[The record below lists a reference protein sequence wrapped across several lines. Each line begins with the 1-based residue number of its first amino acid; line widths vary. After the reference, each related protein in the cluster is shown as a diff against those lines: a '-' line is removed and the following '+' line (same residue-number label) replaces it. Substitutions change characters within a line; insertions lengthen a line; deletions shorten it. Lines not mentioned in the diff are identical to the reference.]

1 MTTKSKK
8 INYKVK
14 KLIKEGYPRKQAVA
28 IAYSY
33 YNKGCLG
40 KRGGIK
46 TKCRRKSRKRKTKRK
61 SRKTKRSKKKTKK
74 SRKYKKNNNNKMY
87 KVVRETYKPTL
98 LNIYNENLKPCGNNT
113 MGSGSWDNNYM
124 CSEKD
129 GGVHQI
135 CIDSIGTNTNQFS
148 KNTGQSD
155 WSTGRGNNNHCV
167 CLGAWSLYNYK
178 KNNQGLNDTQTKKLK
193 CDAIPN
199 YSLSQRY
206 IKKFIDSDSQGWEE
220 WNDNE
225 QDNQIM
231 DGVHSMVDECYV
243 EGNDEQRRQLRDNY
257 CNFAGGVDRLRN
269 TDFYKK
275 MC

>member
-1 MTTKSKK
+1 MFKRLLPYFKYLKPVK
-8 INYKVK
+8 IEFLLGIAFGIVYSIASGLGLPAIIDNVFPI
-14 KLIKEGYPRKQAVA
+14 LFGNAEDAPSWIKN
-28 IAYSY
+28 IANTAQGFSEKTGQTSWSD
-33 YNKGCLG
+33 N
-40 KRGGIK
+40 RGG
-46 TKCRRKSRKRKTKRK
+46 
-61 SRKTKRSKKKTKK
+61 
-74 SRKYKKNNNNKMY
+74 
-87 KVVRETYKPTL
+87 
-98 LNIYNENLKPCGNNT
+98 
-113 MGSGSWDNNYM
+113 
-124 CSEKD
+124 
-129 GGVHQI
+129 
-135 CIDSIGTNTNQFS
+135 
-148 KNTGQSD
+148 
-155 WSTGRGNNNHCV
+155 NNHCV

-225 QDNQIM
+225 QDNQIV

>member
-33 YNKGCLG
+33 YNKNCLG

-46 TKCRRKSRKRKTKRK
+46 TKCRRKSRKRKTKRR

-87 KVVRETYKPTL
+87 KLVRETYKPTL

-135 CIDSIGTNTNQFS
+135 CINSIGTNTNQFS

-243 EGNDEQRRQLRDNY
+243 EGNGEQRRQLRDNY